1 MTRIDTPYPSLD
13 IVQLADRLGIS
24 TKTVHRMIARG
35 EAPPSYRIG
44 RKRRVW
50 RESDVLE
57 WLETEC
63 RAS

>member
-1 MTRIDTPYPSLD
+1 MARPDTYPSLN
-13 IVQLADRLGIS
+13 IEQLANRLGIS

-50 RESDVLE
+50 REHDVLE